1 MEPGIKEFFK
11 RLTTCISLFI
21 LWMAIN
27 MTVGIKYGFAF
38 FEDRIHTANIIF
50 YVWLIVSFIALILF
64 YIQLW
69 KKPIEHLND

>member
-11 RLTTCISLFI
+11 RLTTSISLFI
-21 LWMAIN
+21 LWMAVN

-38 FEDRIHTANIIF
+38 FEDHIQTANIIF
-50 YVWLIVSFIALILF
+50 YVWLIVSFSALILF